1 MFRRLARLALT
12 AALVAAT
19 ALPATAGGFA
29 APPGAGA
36 ALPIADRAEPAEPAP
51 GYEIVRQRPAL
62 SDAVRARLRTVLGKH
77 RDQNLRAFAGYVRRG
92 VFPHNFENDGRLN
105 VWRDREGHLCA
116 AATMIFRSGA
126 KKLVAKVARTDN
138 FVRLADVTDGPLLD
152 WILTS
157 GLTHAEVV
165 AIQEPFM
172 GREPELPARDWR
184 TAEDARLRARYA
196 EVTAQLTADRAGS
209 LDAAID
215 ALTTRP
221 DLVAKL
227 LGAA

>member
-1 MFRRLARLALT
+1 MFRRLARLALACT
-12 AALVAAT
+12 LAAAT
-19 ALPATAGGFA
+19 VTTATAGGFA
-29 APPGAGA
+29 APPSAGA
-36 ALPIADRAEPAEPAP
+36 PMPVADRAEPDPDTA
-51 GYEIVRQRPAL
+51 IVRMRPAL
-62 SDAVRARLRTVLGKH
+62 SDAARQRLRAVLGKH

-116 AATMIFRSGA
+116 AATMISRSGA
-126 KKLVAKVARTDN
+126 RKLVAKVARTDN
-138 FVRLADVTDGPLLD
+138 FIRLADVTEGPLLD

-172 GREPELPARDWR
+172 GNEPDLPARDWR

-196 EVTAQLTADRAGS
+196 EVRAQLAADRDAS

-215 ALTTRP
+215 ALALHP
-221 DLVAKL
+221 ELVARL
-227 LGAA
+227 IGAA

>member
-1 MFRRLARLALT
+1 MFRRLARLALACT
-12 AALVAAT
+12 LAAAT
-19 ALPATAGGFA
+19 VTTATAGGFA
-29 APPGAGA
+29 APPSAGA
-36 ALPIADRAEPAEPAP
+36 PMPVADRAEPDP
-51 GYEIVRQRPAL
+51 GAAITRRRPAL
-62 SDAVRARLRTVLGKH
+62 SDAARQRLRVVLTKH
-77 RDQNLRAFAGYVRRG
+77 RDQNLRAFASYVRRG
-92 VFPHNFENDGRLN
+92 TFPHNFENDGRLN
-105 VWRDREGHLCA
+105 VWRDRDGHLCA

-138 FVRLADVTDGPLLD
+138 FIRLADVTDGPLLD

-172 GREPELPARDWR
+172 GNEGDLPVRDWR

-196 EVTAQLTADRAGS
+196 EVQAQLAADRAAS
-209 LDAAID
+209 LDAAIAEL
-215 ALTTRP
+215 ALRP

-227 LGAA
+227 IGAA

>member
-1 MFRRLARLALT
+1 MLRRLARLALACT
-12 AALVAAT
+12 LAAAT
-19 ALPATAGGFA
+19 ALPAMAGGFA
-29 APPGAGA
+29 APPSAGA
-36 ALPIADRAEPAEPAP
+36 PMAVADRSEPDP
-51 GYEIVRQRPAL
+51 GAAIVRMRPAL
-62 SDAVRARLRTVLGKH
+62 SDAARQRLRAVLGKR

-116 AATMIFRSGA
+116 AATMISRSGA
-126 KKLVAKVARTDN
+126 KKLVAKVGRTDN
-138 FVRLADVTDGPLLD
+138 FIRLADVTDGPLLD

-172 GREPELPARDWR
+172 GPEPGEPARDWR

-196 EVTAQLTADRAGS
+196 EVQAQLAADRDAS

-215 ALTTRP
+215 ALALRP
-221 DLVAKL
+221 ELIAKL
-227 LGAA
+227 IGAA